1 MLWTI
6 PSSELTI
13 SLILYTLRCSFKGSR
28 DKIHRVSQQTL
39 RFFVWKKILGSLF
52 FRATQL
58 LLAQRYGTL
67 YSVRSTIFLA
77 IWYPGRIRTKEKWVS
92 MKAQNSK
99 AEISQWL
106 KPDLRDH
113 WIVDSKL
120 KAFLWAKYPKL
131 IILPYGAPFKTSRY
145 FIYWP
150 ERLLAI
156 APQILR

>member
-1 MLWTI
+1 MFFVLSRAWDKEKIRPQTFGFRAPMLWTI

-13 SLILYTLRCSFKGSR
+13 SLILYTLRCSFKGSK

-58 LLAQRYGTL
+58 LLAQRHGTL

-77 IWYPGRIRTKEKWVS
+77 IWYPGRIRTKEKRVS

-113 WIVDSKL
+113 WIVD
-120 KAFLWAKYPKL
+120 PKRSFGRS
-131 IILPYGAPFKTSRY
+131 IRN
-145 FIYWP
+145 
-150 ERLLAI
+150 
-156 APQILR
+156 